1 MDTPQTKYATTAD
14 GVNIAYQERGEGPVD
29 LVYIM
34 GFASNFEVETEEPR
48 AARFADRLASFSR
61 LLLFDKRGSGLSDQQ
76 QTPDLEMRADDLRAV
91 LDAVGSERA
100 VLYGESE
107 GGTLAAFFAAT
118 HPDRV
123 TALVLYGSQARYA
136 WAPDY
141 PMGMTQ
147 EGFLADQRS
156 IARDWGT
163 IAAARAWAESES
175 PSLAH
180 DEAYLRW
187 SAKCLRYG
195 ASPAAALA
203 FNEIRYGTDIRSILG
218 SVQAPTL
225 VMWRAAGDWGAGD
238 QQAARFLA
246 DRIPGAKYVELP
258 GSEYWPRA
266 GNMDE
271 FLDTVE
277 GFVHSIR
284 AEQASIDRVL
294 ATVLF
299 TDIVGSTERRR
310 RWATP
315 RGRSCSSGT
324 TTTGARDDSGATAG
338 TRSTRRATGSSRRS
352 TAPRAPC
359 GARERSPRRSRPLGI
374 EIRAGVH
381 TGEVE
386 MIDGEDRRARGAHRR
401 PRRRARGTVRG
412 ARLAD
417 REGPRR
423 RFRPHV
429 RGRRRARAE
438 GRPRPLAPLPGGGL
452 TWTSRRPATS
462 RPQTASSS
470 LSRCSA
476 AVRTISSSCRGS
488 SPTSSPIGSFPGW
501 RIFWNGSPGSG
512 G

>member
-1 MDTPQTKYATTAD
+1 
-14 GVNIAYQERGEGPVD
+14 
-29 LVYIM
+29 
-34 GFASNFEVETEEPR
+34 
-48 AARFADRLASFSR
+48 
-61 LLLFDKRGSGLSDQQ
+61 
-76 QTPDLEMRADDLRAV
+76 MRADDLRAV

-123 TALVLYGSQARYA
+123 TALVLHGSQARYA

-147 EGFLADQRS
+147 EEFLADQRS

-163 IAAARAWAESES
+163 TAAARAWAESES

-246 DRIPGAKYVELP
+246 VRIPGAKSVELP

-284 AEQASIDRVL
+284 AEQASIDRAL

-299 TDIVGSTERRR
+299 TDIVGSTERAAGLGDAEWKVLLERHHETVR
-310 RWATP
+310 AMIGRY
-315 RGRSCSSGT
+315 RGKEID
-324 TTTGARDDSGATAG
+324 TTGDGFLASFDGPARGVKCAQAI
-338 TRSTRRATGSSRRS
+338 AE
-352 TAPRAPC
+352 AVQ
-359 GARERSPRRSRPLGI
+359 PLGLV
-374 EIRAGVH
+374 RAGLH

-386 MIDGEDRRARGAHRR
+386 MIDGKIGGLALHIGARVGALAGSSKSSF
-401 PRRRARGTVRG
+401 RRR
-412 ARLAD
+412 
-417 REGPRR
+417 
-423 RFRPHV
+423 
-429 RGRRRARAE
+429 
-438 GRPRPLAPLPGGGL
+438 
-452 TWTSRRPATS
+452 
-462 RPQTASSS
+462 
-470 LSRCSA
+470 
-476 AVRTISSSCRGS
+476 
-488 SPTSSPIGSFPGW
+488 
-501 RIFWNGSPGSG
+501 
-512 G
+512 